1 MAGTWSAGANLAT
14 ARSHIGGGGTS
25 TDAITMGGYSGG
37 RLGTCE
43 VWNGTVWSSGGNLG
57 TSRYSASG
65 GGTSENAILACGY
78 RTTGIATSE
87 KYNGTAWSS
96 GGNLYTG
103 YALGAGGNSSNAI
116 AMGGVTTTNYLTTCY
131 KYNGSSWSSTGSL
144 GTGRRYVSGDGNGSA
159 AVIAAGA
166 TSGGKVVTAE
176 FYNGSS
182 WSSAPSISIARDAN
196 CTGGDS
202 SRAFIAG
209 GYSTANTTSTEEL
222 ADGTAWATG
231 GELSVARNMLCGG
244 GTSAGICAGGTT
256 GAVSNVTELY
266 TWTIGEEEV
275 VRIASSNRIASSSR
289 HQRFY
294 PILSNLQVLT
304 TPTYDGSGQAVHP
317 STIYIPGG
325 FAGYIYWMGMTP
337 YPNGNDDYENPSL
350 LASNDGITWVVPSGI
365 TNPLA
370 PAPSQ
375 HNSDT
380 SLIFNVDDGALYL
393 YYNETTAVAT
403 TYRFKITE
411 DPLTVDPKVTC
422 SFPVEPMSEQ
432 VIYNG
437 PGDWECYYINYA
449 QKTIC
454 RVTSSDGITW
464 GNETTIGT
472 YDMDTGGA
480 FDDPV
485 LWHLSCTEVDG
496 KLLFWITCYP
506 KGSNSAYTDLFWG
519 IREDEH
525 SKILMKRPAILT
537 EFSPWCTREV
547 YMSKMT
553 ILENGQYRLY
563 ISGATT
569 GGVWRI
575 GCADVVLW

>member
-1 MAGTWSAGANLAT
+1 MTGTWSAGANLAT

-25 TDAITMGGYSGG
+25 SDAISMGGYSGG

-43 VWNGTVWSSGGNLG
+43 VWNGTAWSSGGNLG
-57 TSRYSASG
+57 TARYSASG
-65 GGTSENAILACGY
+65 GGTSENAILAGGY
-78 RTTGIATSE
+78 TTAGTATSE

-116 AMGGVTTTNYLTTCY
+116 AMGGTTATNYLTTCY

-231 GELSVARNMLCGG
+231 GNLSVARNMLCGG
-244 GTSAGICAGGTT
+244 GTSAGVCAGGTT
-256 GAVSNVTELY
+256 GSVSNITELY
-266 TWTIGEEEV
+266 AWVISGEV
-275 VRIASSNRIASSSR
+275 IRNASSDRGLSSSR
-289 HQRFY
+289 LHRINPQ
-294 PILSNLQVLT
+294 ISNIQLLT

-325 FAGYIYWMGMTP
+325 FGGYKYWMGMTP
-337 YPNGNDDYENPSL
+337 YPSGNDDYENPSL
-350 LASNDGITWVVPSGI
+350 LASNDGITWVVPDGI

-370 PAPSQ
+370 PKPSQ

-380 SLIFNVDDGALYL
+380 CLVFNTDTNTLYL
-393 YYNETTAVAT
+393 YYNETATGAT
-403 TYRFKITE
+403 TYRFAITE
-411 DPLTVDPKVTC
+411 DPLSIAPKVTC

-437 PGDWECYYINYA
+437 PSDWECYYVNFSEKVIY
-449 QKTIC
+449 K
-454 RVTSSDGITW
+454 VTSSDGIMW
-464 GNETTIGT
+464 DNAIAVNA
-472 YDMDTGGA
+472 YDMSTGA
-480 FDDPV
+480 SFSDPV
-485 LWHLSCTEVDG
+485 LWHLACSRIDG
-496 KLLFWITCYP
+496 RILFWIAAYP
-506 KGSNSAYTDLFWG
+506 SGSNSAYTDLFWG
-519 IREDEH
+519 VRENDH
-525 SKILMKRPAILT
+525 SAIMMKRPAILT

-547 YMSKMT
+547 YMSSM
-553 ILENGQYRLY
+553 IQMEDGMYRLY

-569 GGVWRI
+569 AVVWRI
-575 GCADVVLW
+575 GCADISLW